1 MDNCD
6 LEITAFI
13 ELLQAWPFLAS
24 ASDSMKY
31 MTVLIVLRFAFSDI
45 YSLTLAFCMT
55 LPLGAIKEAGLFF
68 SADAELTGEA
78 WSALTL
84 LLEGWTDDDDD
95 DEDDDDDDDD
105 TVDDDDVWGA
115 GMAADL
121 V

>member
-1 MDNCD
+1 
-6 LEITAFI
+6 
-13 ELLQAWPFLAS
+13 
-24 ASDSMKY
+24 MKY
-31 MTVLIVLRFAFSDI
+31 MTVLIVLRYTFSNI
-45 YSLTLAFCMT
+45 YSFTLAFCMT

-84 LLEGWTDDDDD
+84 LLEGWTDDDKDD
-95 DEDDDDDDDD
+95 DEHDDDDDD
-105 TVDDDDVWGA
+105 TVDDDDDVWGA